1 MHFIKKK
8 LEMLKY
14 FASGVFI
21 GWSGVCVD
29 ITSYRILSVAR
40 ERNCQH
46 RVHKTKQTQNIIGVA
61 HYYAQTNTNNVNK
74 TIHNHTNKHK

>member
-1 MHFIKKK
+1 M
-8 LEMLKY
+8 
-14 FASGVFI
+14 
-21 GWSGVCVD
+21 D